1 MKDLRHYADTVWFWV
16 RVWYQQALDKA
27 LAAVE
32 QLVPARWLPK
42 RCPCCGWRGLAFRGI
57 VFGEYSRHGAR
68 CPRCNAFERHRAMA
82 LFYPRFFGTRG
93 ERPHRA
99 IHFSAEPC
107 LEATLRPLFTRYT
120 RSSFDDLAPA
130 EVRLDLMHL
139 GLRDA
144 SCGVFLLHHVF
155 EYPLDDRL
163 AITELYRALDPA
175 GVAIATIAL
184 DGETETVELRSIPST
199 GRRRAYGTR
208 DLAER
213 FRPFAVSVLNVAAE
227 LERATRRACGI
238 PPRVHA
244 LVLRKTVSCEEGGA

>member
-1 MKDLRHYADTVWFWV
+1 MSSYRIQSGDT
-16 RVWYQQALDKA
+16 LGA
-27 LAAVE
+27 LAARFNTTINALALQNGISNPNLIYAG
-32 QLVPARWLPK
+32 QLLEVSDGFDAPVP
-42 RCPCCGWRGLAFRGI
+42 
-57 VFGEYSRHGAR
+57 GE
-68 CPRCNAFERHRAMA
+68 
-82 LFYPRFFGTRG
+82 L
-93 ERPHRA
+93 
-99 IHFSAEPC
+99 
-107 LEATLRPLFTRYT
+107 
-120 RSSFDDLAPA
+120 
-130 EVRLDLMHL
+130 RLDLMHL
-139 GLRDA
+139 ALRTA
-144 SCGVFLLHHVF
+144 SCDVFLLHHVL

-163 AITELYRALDPA
+163 AIAELYRALDPT

-184 DGETETVELRSIPST
+184 DGETETVEFGRIPSI